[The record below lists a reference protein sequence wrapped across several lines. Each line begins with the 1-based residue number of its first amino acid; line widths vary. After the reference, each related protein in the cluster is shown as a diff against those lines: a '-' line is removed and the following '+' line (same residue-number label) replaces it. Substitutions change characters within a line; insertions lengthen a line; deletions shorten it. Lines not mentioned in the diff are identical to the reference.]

1 MEIRENATY
10 PYPIWGLPNGDFNG
24 PDPDGTYELHLDD
37 ASNEFVLDYKVTVEN
52 EGITRLIT
60 EEKAVASLSR
70 LSLPIHSG

>member
-37 ASNEFVLDYKVTVEN
+37 ASIF
-52 EGITRLIT
+52 LI
-60 EEKAVASLSR
+60 LGQIQR
-70 LSLPIHSG
+70 

>member
-52 EGITRLIT
+52 EGITDR
-60 EEKAVASLSR
+60 KSVV
-70 LSLPIHSG
+70 